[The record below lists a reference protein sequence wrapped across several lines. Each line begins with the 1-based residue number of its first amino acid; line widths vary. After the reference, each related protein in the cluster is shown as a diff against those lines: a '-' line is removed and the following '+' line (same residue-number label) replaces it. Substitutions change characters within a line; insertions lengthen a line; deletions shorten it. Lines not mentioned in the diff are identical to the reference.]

1 MSDSIDQVFISAKQ
15 WLLSFLAGAPD
26 WLMQIASS
34 LINIAALLGVFL
46 TLFALMSV
54 LERKILGRIQN
65 RYGPN
70 RVGPF
75 GLFQPVAD
83 GIKML
88 IKEDIV
94 PVRADKIVH
103 FLAPIMIAATA
114 ILALGVIPYGRNMTP
129 FAIDGGILFFFA
141 VGSTTE
147 LAVFMAGWGSNNKFS
162 MLGAMRAIAQMV
174 SYELPLIITTLPVV
188 MVVGALSPD
197 AIVAAQNGY
206 TFGFVPHW
214 FVTTP
219 WGAAAF
225 LLFFVSGLVESNRT
239 PFDVPE
245 GESEIVAGHMTEY
258 SGFKYATF
266 FMAEY
271 FGMFAISGLAVTLFL
286 GGWQAPIA
294 GLQFI
299 PSYLWFF
306 AKLGVLLF
314 TFIWIRG
321 TLPRSRVDQV
331 MAFAWKF
338 MLPMAFTCV
347 VAAAVWHYQGR
358 GLAGWLW
365 SLAVVAIVY
374 FGLSWFLDT
383 GKKFCHPHLSLR
395 RMNSAAFLI
404 IAIVTLA
411 GALAAA
417 TLPKLIHAALCLV
430 VAFVGLAAFFFLL
443 GAEFVGLVQVF
454 VYIGAVAVLIVFTIL
469 LTRRDLDKPDK
480 FNWGGVVVAIAVFGG
495 LLWAILQ
502 TPSVA
507 IAAAQ
512 IPPLTVKQIGEV
524 LMTNYIWPL
533 QCVGL
538 LLTAALIGAL
548 VLVMEEKGR

>member
-1 MSDSIDQVFISAKQ
+1 MSGDFFDQAFVSAKQ

-26 WLMQIASS
+26 WVMQIASS
-34 LINIAALLGVFL
+34 LINIFAVLGVFL
-46 TLFALMSV
+46 TLFALISV
-54 LERKILGRIQN
+54 LERKILGRMQN

-103 FLAPIMIAATA
+103 FLAPILIAATA

-162 MLGAMRAIAQMV
+162 MLGAMRAIAQMI
-174 SYELPLIITTLPVV
+174 SYELPLIIVTLPVV
-188 MVVGALSPD
+188 MVVGSLSPD
-197 AIVAAQNGY
+197 AIVAAQAGY
-206 TFGFVPHW
+206 ALGFVPHW

-225 LLFFVSGLVESNRT
+225 ILFFVSGLVESNRT

-286 GGWQAPIA
+286 GGWHAPIA
-294 GLQFI
+294 GLQFV
-299 PSYLWFF
+299 PSYVWFF
-306 AKLGVLLF
+306 AKLSILLF
-314 TFIWIRG
+314 VFIWIRG
-321 TLPRSRVDQV
+321 TLPRTRVDQV
-331 MAFAWKF
+331 MNFAWKF

-358 GLAGWLW
+358 AFGGWLW
-365 SLAVVAIVY
+365 SLLVIAAVYIA
-374 FGLSWFLDT
+374 LSRLLDT
-383 GKKFCHPHLSLR
+383 RKKF
-395 RMNSAAFLI
+395 
-404 IAIVTLA
+404 
-411 GALAAA
+411 A
-417 TLPKLIHAALCLV
+417 TRTYR
-430 VAFVGLAAFFFLL
+430 F
-443 GAEFVGLVQVF
+443 AE
-454 VYIGAVAVLIVFTIL
+454 
-469 LTRRDLDKPDK
+469 
-480 FNWGGVVVAIAVFGG
+480 
-495 LLWAILQ
+495 
-502 TPSVA
+502 
-507 IAAAQ
+507 
-512 IPPLTVKQIGEV
+512 
-524 LMTNYIWPL
+524 
-533 QCVGL
+533 
-538 LLTAALIGAL
+538 
-548 VLVMEEKGR
+548 

>member
-1 MSDSIDQVFISAKQ
+1 MFDQIFILAKQ
-15 WLLSFLAGAPD
+15 LLLAPFAGAPD
-26 WLMQIASS
+26 WVVQIASS
-34 LINIAALLGVFL
+34 LINIFAVLGVFL
-46 TLFALMSV
+46 TLFALISV

-94 PVRADKIVH
+94 PERADKIVH

-162 MLGAMRAIAQMV
+162 MLGAMRAIAQMI

-197 AIVAAQNGY
+197 AIVAAQGGY
-206 TFGFVPHW
+206 TFGIVPHW
-214 FVTTP
+214 FATTP

-225 LLFFVSGLVESNRT
+225 ILFFVSGLVESNRT

-286 GGWQAPIA
+286 GGWHAPIKS
-294 GLQFI
+294 LQII
-299 PSYLWFF
+299 PSYVWFF
-306 AKLGVLLF
+306 TKLSMLLF
-314 TFIWIRG
+314 VYIWVRG
-321 TLPRSRVDQV
+321 TLPRTRIDQI
-331 MAFAWKF
+331 MNFAWKF

-347 VAAAVWHYQGR
+347 VAAAVWHYGGR

-365 SLAVVAIVY
+365 SLGVLAVVYTALTI
-374 FGLSWFLDT
+374 LLDT
-383 GKKFCHPHLSLR
+383 GKKFAR
-395 RMNSAAFLI
+395 RTYRF
-404 IAIVTLA
+404 
-411 GALAAA
+411 
-417 TLPKLIHAALCLV
+417 
-430 VAFVGLAAFFFLL
+430 
-443 GAEFVGLVQVF
+443 AE
-454 VYIGAVAVLIVFTIL
+454 
-469 LTRRDLDKPDK
+469 
-480 FNWGGVVVAIAVFGG
+480 
-495 LLWAILQ
+495 
-502 TPSVA
+502 
-507 IAAAQ
+507 
-512 IPPLTVKQIGEV
+512 
-524 LMTNYIWPL
+524 
-533 QCVGL
+533 
-538 LLTAALIGAL
+538 
-548 VLVMEEKGR
+548 